1 MTFSNSTF
9 NFPRLAG
16 ASNYASWATNVKFV
30 LMDKDLWAVVS
41 GTSSEPVAELGVD
54 TLDSKS
60 SPEYI
65 AWSRENDR
73 ACATIAL
80 SCQDGPKG
88 FIQDLPARQM
98 WLKLKELYEVQ
109 GFNARCLTFTT
120 LLSHHYDSSKS
131 IEDYVDQLK
140 TSSRCLQEM
149 DPTFPDWVILT
160 VLLNNLGS
168 TFNAF
173 VTAKRQSIRVT
184 TPTFD
189 SLAAELIDEARM
201 KDNKSSVAM
210 AFRGKPKSS
219 SSSSSLQCSYC
230 KKAGHEESMC
240 FAKYPHKKKEHDAAW
255 AAKKK
260 GKSSSSSDKF
270 SGKSS
275 NNVKSTSDKAGGNA
289 TTLSFMS
296 AIGSHPVG
304 VWIVDTGA
312 SDHLCSTRESFLI
325 YEPISRSLKTANGH
339 AQIIEKG
346 MVPLRLVCPDGGI
359 QEVILKDV
367 MHAPVSSANLVS
379 GRRMCAGGVSF
390 NMRDCTLRHNNNV
403 IRYAPE
409 VNGIF
414 QLHLNNT
421 PQSHTFAAN
430 CGFKVLFDTWHRR
443 LSHLGHTNIERLSKI
458 VNSIDLKDL
467 P

>member
-1 MTFSNSTF
+1 MTSSNSTF
-9 NFPRLAG
+9 NFPHLAG

-41 GTSSEPVAELGVD
+41 GTSSEPVAVLDGVN

-65 AWSRENDR
+65 VWSRENDR

-109 GFNARCLTFTT
+109 GFNARYLTFTT

-131 IEDYVDQLK
+131 IEDYIDQLK

-149 DPTFPDWVILT
+149 NPTFSDWVILT
-160 VLLNNLGS
+160 VLLDNLGS

-184 TPTFD
+184 TPSFD

-201 KDNKSSVAM
+201 EDNKSSVVM
-210 AFRGKPKSS
+210 AFRGKPKSA
-219 SSSSSLQCSYC
+219 SSSLQCSHC
-230 KKAGHEESMC
+230 KKAGHEEPMC
-240 FAKYPHKKKEHDAAW
+240 YAKYPHKKKELDAAW

-260 GKSSSSSDKF
+260 GKSSF

-275 NNVKSTSDKAGGNA
+275 GNVKSTSDKAGGNA

-296 AIGSHPVG
+296 TIGSHPMG
-304 VWIVDTGA
+304 VWIVDTEA
-312 SDHLCSTRESFLI
+312 SDHLCSTCESFLT

-339 AQIIEKG
+339 AQIIEKS
-346 MVPLRLVCPDGGI
+346 MVSLRLVRPDGGI

-367 MHAPVSSANLVS
+367 MHAPVSSVNLVS
-379 GRRMCAGGVSF
+379 GRRMRAGGVSF
-390 NMRDCTLRHNNNV
+390 DMRDCTLRQNLLMKTMNNN
-403 IRYAPE
+403 RK
-409 VNGIF
+409 
-414 QLHLNNT
+414 QT
-421 PQSHTFAAN
+421 T
-430 CGFKVLFDTWHRR
+430 
-443 LSHLGHTNIERLSKI
+443 
-458 VNSIDLKDL
+458 
-467 P
+467 